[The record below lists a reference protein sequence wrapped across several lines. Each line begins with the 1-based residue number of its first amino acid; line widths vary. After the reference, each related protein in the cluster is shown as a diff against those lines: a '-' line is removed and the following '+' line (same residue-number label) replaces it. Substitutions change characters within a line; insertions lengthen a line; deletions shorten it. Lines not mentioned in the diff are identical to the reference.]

1 MSTHTTFKIRC
12 RAIILH
18 EGKLLVVK
26 HRPESSHYA
35 LPGGHM
41 EQGEDVIE
49 CVKREIV
56 EELGVEP
63 VIGRLAYVHTF
74 VDKDTLQSVEFFF
87 EVKNAGAFVDIEGLS
102 RTHAHEL
109 FEIRWV
115 APTED
120 LKIRPEVVMKDF
132 VVGSLLSGETK
143 YTKG

>member
-1 MSTHTTFKIRC
+1 MSNHTTFKIRC

-41 EQGEDVIE
+41 EPGEDVRE
-49 CVKREIV
+49 CVRREIV

-63 VIGRLAYVHTF
+63 TLGRLLYVHTF
-74 VDKDTLQSVEFFF
+74 TDKDTLQSVEFFF
-87 EVKNAGAFVDIEGLS
+87 EVKNPQEFLDIEGLA

-109 FEIRWV
+109 HEIRWV
-115 APTED
+115 APSED
-120 LKIRPEVVMKDF
+120 IKIRPETVTQDF
-132 VVGSLLSGETK
+132 ATGTLLSDEIR

>member
-1 MSTHTTFKIRC
+1 MSNHTTFKIRC

-41 EQGEDVIE
+41 EPGEDVRE
-49 CVKREIV
+49 CIRREIV

-63 VIGRLAYVHTF
+63 TLGRLLYVHTF
-74 VDKDTLQSVEFFF
+74 TDKDTLQSVEFFF
-87 EVKNAGAFVDIEGLS
+87 EVKNGADFLQIEDLL

-109 FEIRWV
+109 AEIRWATPADGLDILPRKV
-115 APTED
+115 TQ
-120 LKIRPEVVMKDF
+120 DF
-132 VVGSLLSGETK
+132 ATGTLLSDEIR